1 MKVNQPLIRIVT
13 LTPEEEFVLE
23 NAADILEE
31 LNGLV
36 RAQEVVKVGDE
47 YYSEDFIT
55 NCVNFILDIVDHI
68 NGEIIIHP
76 EAKEEKE

>member
-1 MKVNQPLIRIVT
+1 MKVNQPLIRTVT
-13 LTPEEEFVLE
+13 LTPEEESVLE

-36 RAQEVVKVGDE
+36 RTQEVVEVGDK

-55 NCVNFILDIVDHI
+55 NCVSFILDIINHF

-76 EAKEEKE
+76 EEKEEKE